1 MEKAKNNA
9 KNLSVPVGFWPSI
22 FMFLILICLVV
33 SMTVGLKTTP
43 HVPLLIATV
52 LAAAV
57 GAFHHFSWNEML
69 EGITGAITAALPAM
83 LIIMSIGLLI
93 AAWMAGGIHMG
104 RNTVVIAKNN
114 AKNLSVPVGFL
125 HLFRM
130 DKPAHIYPNP
140 RYRKKH
146 TQKWGFCARKEARS
160 HRRRFPGGYRHAKR
174 PQNTLRQACLLTY
187 KGSTV

>member
-93 AAWMAGGIHMG
+93 AAWMAGGIIPTMVYYG
-104 RNTVVIAKNN
+104 LQIISPR
-114 AKNLSVPVGFL
+114 F
-125 HLFRM
+125 FR
-130 DKPAHIYPNP
+130 A
-140 RYRKKH
+140 
-146 TQKWGFCARKEARS
+146 F
-160 HRRRFPGGYRHAKR
+160 RR
-174 PQNTLRQACLLTY
+174 
-187 KGSTV
+187 

>member
-69 EGITGAITAALPAM
+69 EGITAAISEGATFILVRASMRTPY
-83 LIIMSIGLLI
+83 
-93 AAWMAGGIHMG
+93 WV
-104 RNTVVIAKNN
+104 T
-114 AKNLSVPVGFL
+114 
-125 HLFRM
+125 
-130 DKPAHIYPNP
+130 
-140 RYRKKH
+140 
-146 TQKWGFCARKEARS
+146 
-160 HRRRFPGGYRHAKR
+160 
-174 PQNTLRQACLLTY
+174 
-187 KGSTV
+187 